1 MYFQNTINEK
11 IYIKSEDLKK
21 YNKDN
26 INSHVKSV
34 ITNKFG
40 DKCQKYGLLLKDS
53 IIVFITC
60 FLSFY
65 IIEQIED
72 LPIIGKNNSTIKKT
86 IPVFTDNPEF

>member
-1 MYFQNTINEK
+1 MDRLYFSLILSLFYFLVKFLEMRYINKEV
-11 IYIKSEDLKK
+11 LP
-21 YNKDN
+21 
-26 INSHVKSV
+26 VK
-34 ITNKFG
+34 
-40 DKCQKYGLLLKDS
+40 LLLKDS